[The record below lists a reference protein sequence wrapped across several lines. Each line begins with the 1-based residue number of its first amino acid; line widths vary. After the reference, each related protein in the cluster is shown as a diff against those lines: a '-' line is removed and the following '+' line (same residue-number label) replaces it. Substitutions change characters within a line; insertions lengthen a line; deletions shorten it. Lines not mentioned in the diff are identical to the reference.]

1 MAPHVFTIG
10 EAAARAGVSA
20 DTLRYY
26 ERQGV
31 LSPSRTSAGY
41 RMYSDE
47 TIARIRLVKNAVSFG
62 FAVKQLAVFLTA
74 CDGGHP
80 PCQKVRHAGTEL
92 LADMERRIA
101 EMTTARDEMRSLL
114 TRWDRAL
121 DVTPNGAPARLLVS
135 IPASRSKATLRRRP

>member
-1 MAPHVFTIG
+1 MVLQVFTIG
-10 EAAARAGVSA
+10 EAASRAGVSA

-41 RMYSDE
+41 RLYSEE
-47 TIARIRLVKNAVSFG
+47 TIARIRLIKNAVSFG
-62 FAVKQLAVFLTA
+62 FAVKQLAVFLRA
-74 CDGGHP
+74 CDAGCP

-92 LADMERRIA
+92 LGDMERRIA

-114 TRWDRAL
+114 RRWDRAL
-121 DVTPNGAPARLLVS
+121 DMTPTDAPARLLVS